1 VDLHS
6 KRMLAGLAAFCG
18 VGAVAQPT
26 LQGVRLWATALHRG
40 GAIVFQHDVAVLRQ
54 GQGFGQPL
62 ALVLRAQRLGGVR
75 AGALPGHQGVVF
87 VAKQDGDVVGPAIP
101 GEPIRWW

>member
-1 VDLHS
+1 
-6 KRMLAGLAAFCG
+6 
-18 VGAVAQPT
+18 
-26 LQGVRLWATALHRG
+26 
-40 GAIVFQHDVAVLRQ
+40 
-54 GQGFGQPL
+54 
-62 ALVLRAQRLGGVR
+62 VLRAQRLGGVR